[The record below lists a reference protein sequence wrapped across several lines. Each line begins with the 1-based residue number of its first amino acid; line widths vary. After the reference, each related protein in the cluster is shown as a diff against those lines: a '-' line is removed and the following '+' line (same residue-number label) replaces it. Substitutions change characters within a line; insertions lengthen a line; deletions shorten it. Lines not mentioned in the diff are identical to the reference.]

1 MWSSGIDT
9 KKGYRYSLGWFIE
22 GDDSEGADV
31 PLVAYHAGGAI
42 GASSV
47 LVIVPGPVSEN
58 GMSSLIAMHELQRKF
73 ICFGGLDLLLCV
85 LMI

>member
-9 KKGYRYSLGWFIE
+9 RERYRYSLGWFIE
-22 GDDSEGADV
+22 RDVSEGVGV
-31 PLVAYHAGGAI
+31 PLVAYHTGGAI

-58 GMSSLIAMHELQRKF
+58 GMTSVAMH
-73 ICFGGLDLLLCV
+73 
-85 LMI
+85 